1 MGDEDEC
8 DDYGENDDEKV
19 MGDED
24 ESDDDGE

>member
-1 MGDEDEC
+1 MGDEDEN